1 MKATLSDL
9 LQSVRIAKID
19 TAFVEIGDR
28 AGVRLSS
35 SRNACLHLVLDG
47 QIVLDHGGGGD
58 GSVLLQ
64 AGDYAV
70 SLGGKPQILTT
81 GADARVTAS
90 DYFMAVHTHDSPP
103 TIRFGTG
110 RSAVRLLSG
119 VFQLPVVNPLVR
131 ALPRR
136 MVVRGHQGGGGGSGD
151 EALLLPDVARMAQA
165 AHGAG
170 ATTLLTSALDTL
182 FMQAVRVEVAALFKD
197 GLEMVGTLDRLRIP
211 IALSLI
217 HSHPDRRWTLEK
229 LAGEVGISRSAF
241 AAEFVAV
248 VGEPLTPYLTRLR
261 MTRAADMLRWQPV
274 AVADVAWNVG
284 YESVASFS
292 RAFRKHFNTSPEA
305 YQQAQAPRYA
315 NAVAGHMH
323 WSPFLEDE

>member
-19 TAFVEIGDR
+19 TAFVEIGEN
-28 AGVRLSS
+28 AGVHLPS
-35 SRNACLHLVLDG
+35 SRNACLHLVLEG
-47 QIVLDHGGGGD
+47 RVTLDD
-58 GSVLLQ
+58 GSSAEPPTPLQ

-70 SLGGKPQILTT
+70 SLGGRPQVLMTAA
-81 GADARVTAS
+81 GARVTGS
-90 DYFMAVHTHDSPP
+90 DYFMTTHTHDSPP

-110 RSAVRLLSG
+110 RSAARLLCG

-136 MVVRGHQGGGGGSGD
+136 MVLHAGDDETGSGAT
-151 EALLLPDVARMAQA
+151 ALLMPDVARVARAAQ
-165 AHGAG
+165 GPG
-170 ATTLLTSALDTL
+170 ATTLLTSALDAL
-182 FMQAVRVEVAALFKD
+182 FMQEVRGEVAALFKD
-197 GLEMVGTLDRLRIP
+197 GLKLVGTLDRLRIP

-217 HSHPDRRWTLEK
+217 HSHPERRWTLEK
-229 LAGEVGISRSAF
+229 LAGEVGVSRSAF

-261 MTRAADMLRWQPV
+261 MARAADMLRWQPV

-292 RAFRKHFNTSPEA
+292 RAFRKHFNTSPAA

>member
-1 MKATLSDL
+1 MKVTLSDL

-19 TAFVEIGDR
+19 TAFVEIGEN
-28 AGVRLSS
+28 AGVRLPWSL
-35 SRNACLHLVLDG
+35 NACLHLVLEG
-47 QIVLDHGGGGD
+47 RVSLDDGGGTARP
-58 GSVLLQ
+58 VVLQ

-70 SLGGKPQILTT
+70 SLGGKPQVLKT
-81 GADARVTAS
+81 AANAYVTAS
-90 DYFMAVHTHDSPP
+90 EYFMMTHTHDSPP
-103 TIRFGTG
+103 TIRFGSG
-110 RSAVRLLSG
+110 SNAVRLLCG
-119 VFQLPVVNPLVR
+119 AFHLPVVNPLVR

-136 MVVRGHQGGGGGSGD
+136 MVIRASKEDTDSGKG
-151 EALLLPDVARMAQA
+151 ALLLPDVTRMIFVAQ
-165 AHGAG
+165 GPG

-182 FMQAVRVEVAALFKD
+182 FMQAVRVEVSALFKN
-197 GLEMVGTLDRLRIP
+197 GLELVGSLGRLRIP

-229 LAGEVGISRSAF
+229 LADEVGVSRSAF

-261 MTRAADMLRWQPV
+261 MARAADMLRWQPV
-274 AVADVAWNVG
+274 SVADVAWSVG
-284 YESVASFS
+284 YESVASFG
-292 RAFRKHFNTSPEA
+292 RAFRKHFHTSPAA
-305 YQQAQAPRYA
+305 YQKAQAPRFA

>member
-119 VFQLPVVNPLVR
+119 VFHLPVVNPLVR

-151 EALLLPDVARMAQA
+151 EALLLPDVAQA
-165 AHGAG
+165 MRRTPAPMVYIDNLGREHSPAG
-170 ATTLLTSALDTL
+170 DLSIETRIGLLEHYIGKAVIDAVVVGPKVDVSRVQCKVVVQQPLEADDIPYRHDRALL
-182 FMQAVRVEVAALFKD
+182 RAAL
-197 GLEMVGTLDRLRIP
+197 EE
-211 IALSLI
+211 ALQ
-217 HSHPDRRWTLEK
+217 
-229 LAGEVGISRSAF
+229 AF
-241 AAEFVAV
+241 
-248 VGEPLTPYLTRLR
+248 
-261 MTRAADMLRWQPV
+261 
-274 AVADVAWNVG
+274 N
-284 YESVASFS
+284 
-292 RAFRKHFNTSPEA
+292 
-305 YQQAQAPRYA
+305 
-315 NAVAGHMH
+315 
-323 WSPFLEDE
+323 